1 MLLKI
6 STSLYIFLLFNREFV
21 PLIDLRFV
29 ILPIFTWLL
38 LYKIIVLLKYK
49 SIISFGSKKYI
60 WYWAIFVFIIA
71 ISNIKW
77 LFNNFDPNN
86 DVFINVVILY
96 IYNFFAIFIFA
107 LYWKKLDL
115 KLIKITFFISGVILL
130 LSIIAQYL
138 GVENL
143 PLSGSIRQMKEFD
156 MSVVGTRLGGY
167 AEDPNYASFSMMIWF
182 LVSSI
187 LYSSRLVVILVFF
200 MALVGIIFSF
210 SKTIILALFI
220 ILSFF
225 IAKRIKLLIPYSILF
240 FTIMI
245 GSVAYLYEI
254 FQTLSTMSIRFRMWD
269 AAFKLFLDS
278 PLIGSGVTSVRSHFH
293 YLEGWYVQ
301 PHSSYFTILAD
312 NGIFAFILYVLFI
325 FLAFNL
331 KDNRYKLLVGLLF
344 FFSATYE
351 LFVFQY
357 PYFVLGILP
366 ILVLLK
372 QNRIYT
378 TKIRI

>member
-21 PLIDLRFV
+21 PLIDLRFI
-29 ILPIFTWLL
+29 ILPIFLL
-38 LYKIIVLLKYK
+38 LFLYKLIVVLKYK
-49 SIISFGSKKYI
+49 SIVSFGSKKYI
-60 WYWAIFVFIIA
+60 LYFATFIFIIFLT
-71 ISNIKW
+71 NIKW
-77 LFNNFDPNN
+77 LFNYFEPRYEI
-86 DVFINVVILY
+86 FTNVIILY
-96 IYNFFAIFIFA
+96 IYNFLAISIFA
-107 LYWKKLDL
+107 LYWKRLDL
-115 KLIKITFFISGVILL
+115 KLIKIVFFISGVVLL
-130 LSIIAQYL
+130 SSIIAQYL
-138 GVENL
+138 GIENL
-143 PLSGSIRQMKEFD
+143 PLSGTIRQMKKFEI
-156 MSVVGTRLGGY
+156 SVVGTRLGGY

-182 LVSSI
+182 LVSLI
-187 LYSSRLVVILVFF
+187 LYSSRLVIILVFF
-200 MALVGIIFSF
+200 MAFVGIIFSF

-220 ILSFF
+220 VLSFF
-225 IAKRIKLLIPYSILF
+225 IAKRIKLLIPYTILF
-240 FTIMI
+240 FTVMI
-245 GSVAYLYEI
+245 SSILYLYEL
-254 FQTLSTMSIRFRMWD
+254 FETLSTMSIRFRMWD
-269 AAFKLFLDS
+269 AAMKLFLES
-278 PLIGSGVTSVRSHFH
+278 PIIGSGITSVRSNF
-293 YLEGWYVQ
+293 YYVEGWYVQ
-301 PHSSYFTILAD
+301 PHSSYFTLLAD